1 MTISAAT
8 GGVKLTEHSL
18 NEGEDAVRVAVLGLG
33 KMGEPIARRLL
44 DAGHELS
51 VWNRTPGR
59 AAGLAEA
66 GARELDTPVEA
77 WQGADVCVTMVLD
90 DAALLEVT
98 TGDGGLF
105 TSGGEGRVLV
115 DMSTVSPGGSRTVAE
130 AADRAGVAFLRAPV
144 SGNPSVVE
152 AGNLGIMASGDEE
165 VFRRVEPLVR
175 DIGPN
180 VFYVGGGEEA
190 RVLKLALN
198 LMIAGNAQLIAEA
211 LVLGEA
217 HGLDRATML
226 EVMGATAVGSPF
238 VKYKT
243 ASLVRDDY
251 GATFTG
257 HAMWK
262 DLAMAL
268 AAAHEAGAPLP
279 VTATIQQLVEGC
291 IGSGWGDL
299 DLMAL
304 LPRLRREAGL
314 EPGL

>member
-1 MTISAAT
+1 MQ
-8 GGVKLTEHSL
+8 
-18 NEGEDAVRVAVLGLG
+18 VAVLGLG
-33 KMGEPIARRLL
+33 KMGESIARRLL
-44 DAGHELS
+44 DAGHALS

-59 AAGLAEA
+59 TAGLADA
-66 GARELDTPVEA
+66 GAQVLSTPRQAWESAEA
-77 WQGADVCVTMVLD
+77 CVTMVLD

-98 TGDGGLF
+98 TGHDGLL
-105 TSGGEGRVLV
+105 TSGGQGRVLV
-115 DMSTVSPGGSRTVAE
+115 DMSTVSSDASRKVAE
-130 AADRAGVAFLRAPV
+130 ATAEAGVGYLRAPV

-152 AGNLGIMASGDEE
+152 SGNLGIMVSGDEE
-165 VFRRVEPLVR
+165 VFRRVEGLLR

-180 VFYVGGGEEA
+180 LFYVGSGEEA

-217 HGLDRATML
+217 HGLDRAQML
-226 EVMGATAVGSPF
+226 EVMGASAAGSPF

-243 ASLVRDDY
+243 PALLQDDY
-251 GATFTG
+251 TATFTG

-262 DLAMAL
+262 DLALAL
-268 AAAHEAGAPLP
+268 AAAHEVHASLP
-279 VTATIQQLVEGC
+279 VAATIQQLVEGS
-291 IGSGWGDL
+291 IGSGWGEL

-314 EPGL
+314 DPGLPG